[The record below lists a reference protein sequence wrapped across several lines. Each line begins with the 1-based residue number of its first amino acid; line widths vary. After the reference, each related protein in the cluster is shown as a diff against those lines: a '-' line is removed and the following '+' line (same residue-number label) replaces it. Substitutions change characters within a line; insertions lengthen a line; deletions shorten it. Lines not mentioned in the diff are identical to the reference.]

1 MVSCAGNDLAD
12 RFEDMRT
19 FVAVVEGGGFNAAVD
34 RLGVVKSAV
43 SRRIRDLEDR
53 LGSRLLDRT
62 TRQIKLTEA
71 GSGFYERA
79 RRLLAELE
87 EAEAIASTGS
97 QEAVGRL
104 RIAAPVSLTTH
115 CLAPVLCEFLDANP
129 RVELEVET
137 NDRIVDLFSEGFD
150 LAVRVSRLK
159 DSSLIARRVAT
170 IRHVCCASPAY
181 LDRHGRPQVPADLKD
196 HAGIAYSNVDP
207 KTYWMFKDDESV
219 EARGRLVLNNGDAI
233 RDAAIQGAGIAMLPT
248 FIVSQS
254 ILKGELE
261 MVLTDY
267 RREPI
272 GMHVVHPSSR
282 NVSAKVRLFIDF
294 LVSRFGDDPFW
305 DRSLFGAAMP
315 STASSKD
322 PQAGT
327 PAEAPLGDAPRD
339 TAGSPEDAPAKVA

>member
-1 MVSCAGNDLAD
+1 MNPAAIIVLHSSTVLATALNEKAQMSD

-53 LGSRLLDRT
+53 LGARLLDRT

-71 GSGFYERA
+71 GSAFYERA
-79 RRLLAELE
+79 RLLLLELE
-87 EAEAIASTGS
+87 AAEAVASTGA

-115 CLAPVLCEFLDANP
+115 CLAPVLCEFLDAHP
-129 RVELEVET
+129 RVELEVDT
-137 NDRIVDLFSEGFD
+137 NDRIVDIVREGFD

-170 IRHVCCASPAY
+170 VRHVCCASPAY
-181 LDRHGRPQVPADLKD
+181 LDRYGRPNVPGDVRK
-196 HAGIAYSNVDP
+196 HRGIVYSNVDP
-207 KTYWMFKDDESV
+207 RAYWTFKGDESV
-219 EARGRLVLNNGDAI
+219 VAEGRLAFNNGDAV
-233 RDAAIQGAGIAMLPT
+233 REAAVQGAGLVMLPT
-248 FIVSQS
+248 FIVYEA

-261 MVLTDY
+261 VVLADF

-272 GMHVVHPSSR
+272 AMHVVHPSSR
-282 NVSAKVRLFIDF
+282 NVPAKVRLFIDF
-294 LVSRFGDDPFW
+294 LVSRFGDEPFW
-305 DRSLFGAAMP
+305 DRALFGP
-315 STASSKD
+315 DGLSD
-322 PQAGT
+322 QAI
-327 PAEAPLGDAPRD
+327 PARFGRLPGP
-339 TAGSPEDAPAKVA
+339 VA